1 MSNKEKPGVG
11 SITWSDLTVP
21 NAEEVK
27 DFYSKVIGWKSVPV
41 SMGSYNDFN
50 MNAPDSGETKAG
62 ICHKR
67 GGNAELPSQWMIYIT
82 VTSADESAKLCKE
95 NGGKVLVGPKE
106 MSGYGKYC
114 VIEDPAGAICALFEP
129 V

>member
-1 MSNKEKPGVG
+1 MSNKEKPKVG

-27 DFYSKVIGWKSVPV
+27 DFYSKVVGWKPAPV
-41 SMGSYNDFN
+41 SMGDYNDFN
-50 MNAPDSGETKAG
+50 MNAPESGNTKAG

-82 VTSADESAKLCKE
+82 VKSADESAKLCKE

-114 VIEDPAGAICALFEP
+114 VITDPAGAVCALFEP
-129 V
+129 S